1 MLRII
6 NMLSMINPTNRK
18 LKSIPDSNNTISN
31 LDLINIYRTSH
42 Q

>member
-6 NMLSMINPTNRK
+6 NMLSMINTTNRK
-18 LKSIPDSNNTISN
+18 LKSTPDSNNIISN